1 MEETVTK
8 NKQERKEREDETV
21 FTICLSILVW
31 ALTRTVV
38 LLQRAYNIAQVRKVD
53 VFERW
58 KP

>member
-8 NKQERKEREDETV
+8 NKQQRKEREDETV

-31 ALTRTVV
+31 ELTRTVV

-53 VFERW
+53 VFER
-58 KP
+58 